1 MVRLGVLSLSVWH
14 LEGQVSASED
24 LKERPLEGTP
34 PLPSSFQKAHG
45 KAQGIQFHNSFEE

>member
-45 KAQGIQFHNSFEE
+45 KAQGIQFHNRFEE